1 MKNKPT
7 SAREI
12 HVGKSD
18 NEKRTYLSYLTDEY
32 IPSIEDEEPAE
43 KIQEK
48 DFKEPEIKAEILST
62 DSKAQHSEETEKED
76 YRKNETGESEKEE
89 SFLSRIKIYWV
100 RNYPEL
106 IVKEILIKIV
116 STVIIGVLSFIGGY
130 WLKGSISD
138 KKIEDLKKDF
148 ENRITETQNNN
159 TATTQKIIENFYNK
173 KTEEINSNI
182 DNKIDKRLDIL
193 EAIKKANYKNQ

>member
-7 SAREI
+7 SLREM

-18 NEKRTYLSYLTDEY
+18 NEKRTYLSYINDEY
-32 IPSIEDEEPAE
+32 LPSIEDEELEE

-48 DFKEPEIKAEILST
+48 DFEEPEINAEILST
-62 DSKAQHSEETEKED
+62 DSKVKETEQTEKAD
-76 YRKNETGESEKEE
+76 YRRDETDTREKEE

-106 IVKEILIKIV
+106 IVKEILIKII
-116 STVIIGVLSFIGGY
+116 STVVIGVLSFVGGF
-130 WLKGSISD
+130 WLKGSVSD
-138 KKIEDLKKDF
+138 KKIEDLKNDF
-148 ENRITETQNNN
+148 DERLTEIQNNN
-159 TATTQKIIENFYNK
+159 ATTTQGIVEDFYNK
-173 KTEEINSNI
+173 KAEEINLNI

-193 EAIKKANYKNQ
+193 EAIKNVNNKAE